1 VQSGSRFDL
10 VPGHQDVYFH
20 SGSYR
25 RLATLEAVSA
35 RTGHSQAHLALAWA
49 LHQPGIASVL
59 VGGRTPAHL
68 DQAFAALDLDDPA
81 LFAELTA

>member
-1 VQSGSRFDL
+1 MADGEL
-10 VPGHQDVYFH
+10 TL
-20 SGSYR
+20 
-25 RLATLEAVSA
+25 RLDDETVARLEAVA
-35 RTGHSQAHLALAWA
+35 RLVGHSQAHLALAWA

-59 VGGRTPAHL
+59 VGGRIPAHL